1 MLWRAGQALAYYTNP
16 VSTDSFGYR
25 RNTIERIDSKYE
37 RSGSPILSLRTPNG
51 AAEEINLFEGEVKGE
66 LRGHEYKDTKL
77 KFGRFIY
84 VAYTYLLAVVNTGA
98 PEEYYIEWYQANNI
112 KPMYMLDYWEWR
124 TGVGYMS
131 MESLGSDEPIEQVS
145 EERPHTTGDYTLK
158 SRYIIDYD
166 HRAKF
171 FAAIR
176 VEVECKDARWEEDQ
190 SFYPGWQKPVGLP
203 TYTAKVFFESN
214 WGGITESILLA
225 QDTCQ
230 RKPYEFEA
238 LTRINPYY
246 WPSPLADER
255 PMVFWLPPEIRPD
268 DRCMSQL
275 KNIPNHQGVNPH
287 LVSQESGITDDP
299 KKTKWSDKGIEY
311 SHIREG
317 KEVPQRKMVRGMLYG
332 RSFTLRDFPE
342 ALWLL
347 NDTKCDAPE
356 GGSQPPLGEE
366 RPAWFYMPALG
377 AALDEKH
384 RIELRDGKAVM
395 WSDEIPASPG
405 KTRPADP
412 YERDTKLHSV

>member
-1 MLWRAGQALAYYTNP
+1 
-16 VSTDSFGYR
+16 
-25 RNTIERIDSKYE
+25 
-37 RSGSPILSLRTPNG
+37 
-51 AAEEINLFEGEVKGE
+51 
-66 LRGHEYKDTKL
+66 
-77 KFGRFIY
+77 
-84 VAYTYLLAVVNTGA
+84 
-98 PEEYYIEWYQANNI
+98 
-112 KPMYMLDYWEWR
+112 
-124 TGVGYMS
+124 
-131 MESLGSDEPIEQVS
+131 
-145 EERPHTTGDYTLK
+145 
-158 SRYIIDYD
+158 
-166 HRAKF
+166 
-171 FAAIR
+171 
-176 VEVECKDARWEEDQ
+176 
-190 SFYPGWQKPVGLP
+190 
-203 TYTAKVFFESN
+203 
-214 WGGITESILLA
+214 
-225 QDTCQ
+225 
-230 RKPYEFEA
+230 
-238 LTRINPYY
+238 
-246 WPSPLADER
+246 
-255 PMVFWLPPEIRPD
+255 MVFWLPPEIRPD

-311 SHIREG
+311 SYIREG